1 MQVGAYAHAVEQR
14 RGVVRSIVVA
24 VAVALQTVEER
35 ELQLLG
41 LVREFEVV
49 VYAQSLLLVQFG
61 LSVGSVVV
69 DDGEEAVR
77 LRRLQR
83 ELVHQSEVEADA
95 LVVVEC
101 ELPHVAAL
109 HVHRFRR
116 VDAGSR
122 VVAVERSLGVDVL
135 VVRSGKAQHN
145 LLAQPHAVVV
155 VRSGMT
161 VRVAQQRVAHVYMQR
176 VDGVAVAERAHEVGH
191 GGVVCEGDV
200 HVAHAAHL
208 PLQEDRRLVRV
219 ACAHGCGVERSVVI
233 VDLLATVVPFE
244 HRHNHQRL
252 HRRDGR
258 FHGQLVR
265 PFVRQSARC
274 VRRVSRCRR
283 AVSYVQLVGV
293 AEEVACDACAA

>member
-14 RGVVRSIVVA
+14 RGVVRSVVVA
-24 VAVALQTVEER
+24 IAVALQAVEER
-35 ELQLLG
+35 ELQFLG
-41 LVREFEVV
+41 LVRELEVV
-49 VYAQSLLLVQFG
+49 VYAQPLLLVQFG

-101 ELPHVAAL
+101 ELPHIAAL

-161 VRVAQQRVAHVYMQR
+161 VRVAQQRIAHVYMQR

-191 GGVVCEGDV
+191 GGVVYERDV
-200 HVAHAAHL
+200 HVAHTAHL
-208 PLQEDRRLVRV
+208 SLQEDRRLVRV
-219 ACAHGCGVERSVVI
+219 ACAHGCGVQRSVV
-233 VDLLATVVPFE
+233 VVGLLATVVPFE
-244 HRHNHQRL
+244 HRHNHQCLHRCDGRL
-252 HRRDGR
+252 HG
-258 FHGQLVR
+258 
-265 PFVRQSARC
+265 
-274 VRRVSRCRR
+274 
-283 AVSYVQLVGV
+283 
-293 AEEVACDACAA
+293 